1 MFPHSITVWNQIASN
16 HTGGFTYNKVFID
29 NVRYELTIAKQNTK
43 EGETNT
49 SLLNLFVFPD
59 KIDTYSVYIEP
70 KEYEL
75 LEDKKGYYTFD
86 TDTYIGLGKIDT
98 PIPSGNSYS
107 VDSVK
112 PVHAMGNEIHHFEI
126 SGS

>member
-59 KIDTYSVYIEP
+59 KIDTDSVYIEP

-75 LEDKKGYYTFD
+75 LEDKKVITLL
-86 TDTYIGLGKIDT
+86 ILIL
-98 PIPSGNSYS
+98 IL
-107 VDSVK
+107 V
-112 PVHAMGNEIHHFEI
+112 
-126 SGS
+126 

>member
-49 SLLNLFVFPD
+49 SLLNLYV
-59 KIDTYSVYIEP
+59 
-70 KEYEL
+70 
-75 LEDKKGYYTFD
+75 
-86 TDTYIGLGKIDT
+86 
-98 PIPSGNSYS
+98 
-107 VDSVK
+107 
-112 PVHAMGNEIHHFEI
+112 
-126 SGS
+126 

>member
-59 KIDTYSVYIEP
+59 KIDTDSVYIEP

-107 VDSVK
+107 VDCVK